1 MIIMKTYIREILI
14 IFLILKCFNNYSQI
28 INKSE
33 KIKTF
38 IIGSTNNSNDIFILN
53 EIVQFSFDELSLKKK
68 NYYYKIDHYD
78 FDWKL
83 SNVNKSE
90 YIEGFDE
97 VKIKDISY
105 SFNTLKSYTNY
116 KFSIPNNQ
124 IKIKESGNY
133 KVSIYDSYGAKIT
146 EKRFTIVDNK
156 FPIQLGISRTK
167 DLDNFQIAQK
177 INFNIM
183 CGNCNELYN
192 NYSEIKIIL
201 RKNNNWNNIIK
212 VEKPK
217 YLTSTKAVYDDIIFY
232 GGNEFNNFDTSQI
245 KSNNYRIKNWSLSD
259 IYESFLVPDEFDKNE
274 IYNYNPDI
282 NGGFVIDSNKK
293 ENNNYE
299 ADYVRVFFEF
309 KKSNFN
315 TKDEIY
321 LIGKFNDFNENNHY
335 KLSFDSSINSFTGS
349 FLFKQGFYNY
359 KYASKIDLNS
369 NKLKNIENNFWQT
382 ENLYTVLIYF
392 KKNYEKFFR
401 VIGFNTLN
409 STSIKN

>member
-14 IFLILKCFNNYSQI
+14 IFLILKCFHNYSQI

-38 IIGSTNNSNDIFILN
+38 IIGPTNNSNDIFILN

-90 YIEGFDE
+90 YIDGFDE

-167 DLDNFQIAQK
+167 DLDNYQIAQK
-177 INFNIM
+177 ISFNIM

-282 NGGFVIDSNKK
+282 NGGFVIDSNEK